1 MRVILASLTAPSG
14 ASPRQESLAVVTDLL
29 WAHAV
34 PADGLEHVTARFTH
48 DGLDLYLFV
57 RAAADD
63 VALPRRCGLLD
74 RISHAIAAQG
84 YALTAAR

>member
-1 MRVILASLTAPSG
+1 MRIILASLTAPSG
-14 ASPRQESLAVVTDLL
+14 APPRQETLAVVTDLL

-34 PADGLEHVTARFTH
+34 PADGLEHVKARFTD

-63 VALPRRCGLLD
+63 IALPRMRCLLD
-74 RISHAIAAQG
+74 RVSHAVAAQG
-84 YALTAAR
+84 YALSGTR